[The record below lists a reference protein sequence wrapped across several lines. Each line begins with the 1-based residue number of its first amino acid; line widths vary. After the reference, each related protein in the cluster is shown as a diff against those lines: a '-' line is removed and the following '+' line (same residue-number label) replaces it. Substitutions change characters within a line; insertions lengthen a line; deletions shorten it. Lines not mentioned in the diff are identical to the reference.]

1 MAFRNSILAGETI
14 VRKGMQSEGFETG
27 VSGWRLSR
35 DGNAEF
41 NNVTIRTTLES
52 DNYVAGQ
59 SGWQLN
65 EDGTADLQNA
75 TLRGTWR
82 VADAFTGGAF
92 VEGGVFGD
100 IPYIK
105 YATDDGAGDTAHS
118 WLINAFSSADMF
130 IAAEPNDDFPQ
141 LHFLAT
147 DGGAPILVSKAGGGR
162 SVIFDTDGYLRAGS
176 YFPLD
181 IEDWEALSS
190 ASGTS
195 TVQAK
200 LLPTGICIFRGSIT
214 GHSTTNN
221 VTLMTL
227 PAKFRPID
235 DIRVIVAPASSTGND
250 TNTIRID
257 NDGTVQLVDGLQSST
272 FFSQVW
278 FPTV

>member
-1 MAFRNSILAGETI
+1 MGFSNSILAGETI
-14 VRKGMQSEGFETG
+14 VRRGMQSQGFETG

-35 DGNAEF
+35 DGDAEF

-52 DNYVAGQ
+52 DNYVAGV

-65 EDGTADLQNA
+65 EDGSADLQNA

-105 YATDDGAGDTAHS
+105 YATDNGGGGTAHS

-130 IAAEPNDDFPQ
+130 IAAEPNDDHPQ

-147 DGGAPILVSKAGGGR
+147 DGGGQILISQAGGGR
-162 SVIFDTDGYLRAGS
+162 AVIVDTDGYLKAGE
-176 YFPLD
+176 YFPLTV
-181 IEDWEALSS
+181 EDWHSLAS

-195 TVQAK
+195 TVEYMM
-200 LLPTGICIFRGSIT
+200 LPTGMVICRGAIT

-221 VTLMTL
+221 VTLATF
-227 PAKFRPID
+227 PAGYRPLVSG
-235 DIRVIVAPASSTGND
+235 RFIVANSSATGND
-250 TNTIRID
+250 TNTLLV
-257 NDGTVQLVDGLQSST
+257 NTNGTVQLVDGLQAGSH
-272 FFSQVW
+272 FSQV
-278 FPTV
+278 FFMTR